1 MSVSLTGV
9 AGFISFN
16 TCGCI
21 LTESSDIIVIEIDH
35 LNDYYAK
42 VLKWKNNDSGLL
54 IHPYKVYN
62 IGIGRL

>member
-42 VLKWKNNDSGLL
+42 VPK
-54 IHPYKVYN
+54 
-62 IGIGRL
+62 